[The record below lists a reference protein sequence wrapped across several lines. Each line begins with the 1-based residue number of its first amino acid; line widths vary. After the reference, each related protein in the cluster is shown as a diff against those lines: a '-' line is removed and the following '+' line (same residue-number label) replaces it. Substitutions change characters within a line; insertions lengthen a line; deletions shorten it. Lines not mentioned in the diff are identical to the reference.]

1 MALPRRIGG
10 SEWSHGGYPTLVA
23 PTRWPEPFGAG
34 ATLAGMSDLRTFFA
48 GTEPRDADV
57 PVPES
62 VQACPEPS
70 ARTAAVDLLLLPGE
84 GHTVVGRER
93 RAADGTR
100 DRVVRSVAVSRAAGH
115 PASRPARSR

>member
-70 ARTAAVDLLLLPGE
+70 ARVLRWTSCCCPVRATPSSAGN
-84 GHTVVGRER
+84 VVQLTER
-93 RAADGTR
+93 VTEWF
-100 DRVVRSVAVSRAAGH
+100 DRW
-115 PASRPARSR
+115 P